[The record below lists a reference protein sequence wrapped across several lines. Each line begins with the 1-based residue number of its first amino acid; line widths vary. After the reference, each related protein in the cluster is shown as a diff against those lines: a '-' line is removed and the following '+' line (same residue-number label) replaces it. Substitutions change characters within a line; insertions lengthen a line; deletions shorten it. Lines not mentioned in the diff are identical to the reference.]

1 MKKIIGIFVV
11 LLLVMLLTA
20 WISPAFFSAYNI
32 ENLMRR
38 SALFGI
44 MGIGAAFVI
53 MTGGIDLSIGSL
65 ICLVGC
71 LTPWL
76 VTQGFPV
83 PLVLLAMMVQQVQLV
98 QQVLRENILLQ

>member
-1 MKKIIGIFVV
+1 MKKIVGIFVV

-83 PLVLLAMMVQQVQLV
+83 PLVLLAMLCTRTTF
-98 QQVLRENILLQ
+98 LTGS